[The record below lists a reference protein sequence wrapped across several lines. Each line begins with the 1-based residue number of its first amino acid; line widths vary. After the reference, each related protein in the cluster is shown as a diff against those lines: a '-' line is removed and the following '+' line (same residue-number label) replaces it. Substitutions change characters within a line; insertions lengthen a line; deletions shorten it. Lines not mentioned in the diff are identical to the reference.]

1 MDLMQTSDL
10 MDIAK
15 GVIGILAAFLSLPFI
30 KGINFSRKKSKKL
43 KSILDEYKEI
53 LSPDTR
59 KLLENEINED
69 IMLTLTKVKNLKYRK
84 LAVFIRSHTIINL
97 PLWKWQHI
105 LPHIIIKNNRLYIR
119 YNGRYFRYRL
129 LSKVAS
135 LFYFSAGIYYW
146 HSLLS
151 IGGLYPTIISCI
163 IGIVFIL
170 FSTLIW
176 NMFPSKRKIMNI
188 NKLLLKIDTKNM
200 NSNR

>member
-1 MDLMQTSDL
+1 MDLMQTSSL

-15 GVIGILAAFLSLPFI
+15 GVIGVLAAFLSLPFI
-30 KGINFSRKKSKKL
+30 KGLNFSRKKSKKL
-43 KSILDEYKEI
+43 KSILEEYKEI
-53 LSPDTR
+53 LSPETR

-84 LAVFIRSHTIINL
+84 LAIFIRSHAIINL

-105 LPHIIIKNNRLYIR
+105 LPHIIIKSNRLYIR

-129 LSKVAS
+129 VSKVAS

-146 HSLLS
+146 HLLLS
-151 IGGLYPTIISCI
+151 IGGLYSTIISCI
-163 IGIVFIL
+163 IGIIFIL
-170 FSTLIW
+170 FSTLMW

-188 NKLLLKIDTKNM
+188 NKLLLKIDTKSM
-200 NSNR
+200 NSSH

>member
-1 MDLMQTSDL
+1 MDLVQTSGL

-15 GVIGILAAFLSLPFI
+15 GVIGVIAAFLSLPFI
-30 KGINFSRKKSKKL
+30 KGLNFSRKKSTKL

-53 LSPDTR
+53 LSPDTK

-69 IMLTLTKVKNLKYRK
+69 IMLTLTKVKKLKYRK
-84 LAVFIRSHTIINL
+84 LAIFIRSHTIIKL

-129 LSKVAS
+129 VSKLAS

-146 HSLLS
+146 YSILS

-163 IGIVFIL
+163 IGIIFIS
-170 FSTLIW
+170 FSYLIW
-176 NMFPSKRKIMNI
+176 NMFPSRKKIMNI
-188 NKLLLKIDTKNM
+188 NQLLLKIDTKNM